1 MYKCKICGKKFTDI
15 SALYN
20 HIEHKHGDMVPKDMS
35 TEQYYY
41 FMKTGKRNGNCVM
54 CKQPTTWNKNTHKYN
69 RFCGNPNCK
78 EKYVQIVKGRM
89 VAKYGK
95 VHLLNDPNKQ
105 REMLAN
111 RKISGKYRWEGSH
124 IETTY
129 TGSYELD
136 FLKLLDIFFDWDPED
151 ISMPS
156 PHTYTYEYEGEQ
168 KFYIPDAFIHSLDL
182 EIEIKDGGDNPNNH
196 HKIQAVDKEKE
207 RLKDEVMTTQKL
219 FHYVKITN
227 KNYSNFFDFLKE
239 VKDGFEKYGDDK
251 KIPRIFKTEDIKTKS
266 VINESWDVVEESYI
280 FNKKDLYINFDKF
293 ESGEDNICIITGLSG
308 SGKSTLCNNL
318 CNKHNAYC
326 IELDLFENPDMEV
339 DTSVKRV
346 GFIDEYFK
354 LNPVIKDKMIN
365 NNYTDVEL
373 SRILNNFL
381 QYIIN
386 ECRKRP
392 NDKFIIEGLQI
403 FADIDTQ
410 IIKDIPIIFINT
422 SMINSM
428 IRKYKRDGVKYK
440 LFDLFKWYI
449 DDENK
454 YRKFKKEL
462 VESYDVVEEVNMR
475 NNYNQAMNVARRIND
490 RMSRNSYADHRKVI
504 EFNFN
509 SRINNMGETKEY
521 LLRLAKNFNH
531 EKDQLVIKDL
541 VRKSYVHYSK
551 MAKNNPN
558 LEKDYYDF
566 KKWAETKLPKEI
578 RGRLKDLKESA
589 EYSEDYD
596 DIIEEKFEPDKF
608 LIWFDKPLKK
618 LTGGKIKVY
627 HGSLVDIQDKEIK
640 PISYNVG
647 ATKFSD
653 PRWSTYIWDNREDAL
668 DWAIVWAVSNFHKE
682 TMMMGHNGKNLI
694 GIPEGMEEKDFIL
707 QLMEKMRGFK
717 FYVYECETD
726 IKNLEMGSC
735 PSIKEYTVSEKLPI
749 VKKYEYMINRE
760 LLKRFFTFV
769 SMEEI
774 MKRKQDRKTI
784 KNLKL
789 HRGWFFNKV
798 LDNSRDS
805 YRAIMRTDFQNGN
818 ITYDD
823 DLSFYKDIINHHV
836 KLDTYKLKENVVYE
850 SSISLAYINNCLQ
863 NEYNDLLDQYLKDY
877 TDFYH
882 KMMKERP
889 DAVHHINDD
898 IKKAIVFID
907 GLSKKGEVSNDLLK
921 SAKWC
926 LGDLVNLNKHTKP
939 PQHSKHTQSLV
950 GTSIATESFR
960 KEYNG
965 NIWVGADWHF
975 YTKYNDRL
983 VENPNIDKIINNFN
997 RKIKPNDIVI
1007 FLGDLYDA
1015 RRIHDKKEM
1024 PNLDKIKRLKG
1035 YKIFVK
1041 GNHDV
1046 DPDKKYYDLGFD
1058 IVTPRHEIGNLVFT
1072 HEPVNVNENQ
1082 INIHGHLH
1090 YCREYWYIKPTS
1102 HIDVYTARFKYQPIS
1117 VNDAVEKYNDGV
1129 MKPLAI
1135 NTFNETF
1142 GKVTTTESTQ
1152 VDIIPTSIVKVK
1164 VLCNPDSK
1172 TAFSLNDKSSQVII
1186 NEHYVIQRDLQGT
1199 KCSITQGQCDETNKK
1214 VLEFDIVYNESLN
1227 IDVLIKEK
1235 IESGIQICSLFN
1247 PDDMENRFIREMSMK
1262 LFGIYPDKYD
1272 MYR

>member
-266 VINESWDVVEESYI
+266 VVNESW
-280 FNKKDLYINFDKF
+280 N
-293 ESGEDNICIITGLSG
+293 
-308 SGKSTLCNNL
+308 
-318 CNKHNAYC
+318 
-326 IELDLFENPDMEV
+326 
-339 DTSVKRV
+339 
-346 GFIDEYFK
+346 
-354 LNPVIKDKMIN
+354 
-365 NNYTDVEL
+365 
-373 SRILNNFL
+373 
-381 QYIIN
+381 
-386 ECRKRP
+386 
-392 NDKFIIEGLQI
+392 
-403 FADIDTQ
+403 
-410 IIKDIPIIFINT
+410 
-422 SMINSM
+422 
-428 IRKYKRDGVKYK
+428 
-440 LFDLFKWYI
+440 
-449 DDENK
+449 
-454 YRKFKKEL
+454 
-462 VESYDVVEEVNMR
+462 VVEEVNMR
-475 NNYNQAMNVARRIND
+475 NGYNQAMNVARRIND

-541 VRKSYVHYSK
+541 VRKSYDHYSK
-551 MAKNNPN
+551 LAKNNPN

-578 RGRLKDLKESA
+578 RGRLKDLREST

-960 KEYNG
+960 KEYNR

>member
-266 VINESWDVVEESYI
+266 VVNESW
-280 FNKKDLYINFDKF
+280 N
-293 ESGEDNICIITGLSG
+293 
-308 SGKSTLCNNL
+308 
-318 CNKHNAYC
+318 
-326 IELDLFENPDMEV
+326 
-339 DTSVKRV
+339 
-346 GFIDEYFK
+346 
-354 LNPVIKDKMIN
+354 
-365 NNYTDVEL
+365 
-373 SRILNNFL
+373 
-381 QYIIN
+381 
-386 ECRKRP
+386 
-392 NDKFIIEGLQI
+392 
-403 FADIDTQ
+403 
-410 IIKDIPIIFINT
+410 
-422 SMINSM
+422 
-428 IRKYKRDGVKYK
+428 
-440 LFDLFKWYI
+440 
-449 DDENK
+449 
-454 YRKFKKEL
+454 
-462 VESYDVVEEVNMR
+462 VVEEVNMR
-475 NNYNQAMNVARRIND
+475 TGYNQAMNVARRIND

-541 VRKSYVHYSK
+541 VRKSYDHYSK
-551 MAKNNPN
+551 LAKNNPN

-578 RGRLKDLKESA
+578 RGRLKDLREST

-960 KEYNG
+960 KEYNR

>member
-129 TGSYELD
+129 TGTYELD

-266 VINESWDVVEESYI
+266 VVNESW
-280 FNKKDLYINFDKF
+280 N
-293 ESGEDNICIITGLSG
+293 
-308 SGKSTLCNNL
+308 
-318 CNKHNAYC
+318 
-326 IELDLFENPDMEV
+326 
-339 DTSVKRV
+339 
-346 GFIDEYFK
+346 
-354 LNPVIKDKMIN
+354 
-365 NNYTDVEL
+365 
-373 SRILNNFL
+373 
-381 QYIIN
+381 
-386 ECRKRP
+386 
-392 NDKFIIEGLQI
+392 
-403 FADIDTQ
+403 
-410 IIKDIPIIFINT
+410 
-422 SMINSM
+422 
-428 IRKYKRDGVKYK
+428 
-440 LFDLFKWYI
+440 
-449 DDENK
+449 
-454 YRKFKKEL
+454 
-462 VESYDVVEEVNMR
+462 VVEEVNMR
-475 NNYNQAMNVARRIND
+475 NGYNQAMNVARRIND

-578 RGRLKDLKESA
+578 RGRLKDLREST

-694 GIPEGMEEKDFIL
+694 GIPKGMEEKDFIL

-726 IKNLEMGSC
+726 IKNLEIGSC

-774 MKRKQDRKTI
+774 MKRKQDRKTV

-960 KEYNG
+960 KEHNG

-1090 YCREYWYIKPTS
+1090 YCRDYWYIKPTS

-1152 VDIIPTSIVKVK
+1152 VDNVPTSTVKVK
-1164 VLCNPDSK
+1164 VLYNPDSK
-1172 TAFSLNDKSSQVII
+1172 TAFSLNDKSSQVMI